1 MAGAHTVVMDASRK
15 GSAESICI
23 FRVSDAP
30 GHS

>member
-1 MAGAHTVVMDASRK
+1 MAGARTVAIDASRR
-15 GSAESICI
+15 GNAESICI